1 MRKINSGFGAKE
13 NDKQHRRHGTWKY
26 IPILLSYWEF
36 NLEKIQLGLVDKR
49 DFVNCKIMTKY
60 TC

>member
-1 MRKINSGFGAKE
+1 MEIYTDYQAVGVSV
-13 NDKQHRRHGTWKY
+13 
-26 IPILLSYWEF
+26 ILLSYWEF